1 MNRTE
6 PAADAPVASRDA
18 AGAAPSLRRQLL
30 LGVLVPMLLFSVFEA
45 VVLYQSVSRT
55 VSQAYDRFLV
65 AAAYSVADSIML
77 ESASVVRG
85 SLPLALREAF
95 ESASGGSQ
103 IFFLISSPEGHL
115 IAGDPELQAAG
126 IADGNARGALRDRP
140 SRPELRD
147 AVVEGREVRVATLFQ
162 EMELPQG
169 QRTAVIQVAHT
180 LEARDA
186 ARSEALHHA
195 LVRHGLF
202 LGMVAIVV
210 VWVILHRLKPVQ
222 RLRSQIDA
230 RPVTDLSP
238 LRSAELL
245 ELQPMVD
252 SINQLM
258 RRLDQLHAQ
267 QERFVA
273 DASHQLQTPLTVL
286 KTQLQAALAEGDPQS
301 QRATLQDMLRTTD
314 RASGLVRQMLSMVR
328 VHQVQVEGRRQP
340 VELSEVV
347 RDASVEL
354 SPLIGQKHLR
364 FDLQLQPCH
373 VAGDTWMLGEMVRN
387 LLHNAIRFT
396 PPHGELGIRLQCS
409 GEQAEL
415 VVWDSGPGIA
425 PEALSKLGEPFFTV
439 PGVPAGAG
447 LGLAICIDVA
457 RSFGGDLRL
466 ENRAG
471 PDGPVPGAQAVA
483 RLPRVLP

>member
-1 MNRTE
+1 MTRQPPPRGKDT
-6 PAADAPVASRDA
+6 AAAAPPE
-18 AGAAPSLRRQLL
+18 APSLRRQLL
-30 LGVLVPMLLFSVFEA
+30 LGVLVPVVLFSVFEA
-45 VVLYQSVSRT
+45 VVLYRSVSRT
-55 VSQAYDRFLV
+55 VGEAYDRFLV
-65 AAAYSVADSIML
+65 AAVYSVADSIML

-85 SLPLALREAF
+85 SLPLAMREAF
-95 ESASGGSQ
+95 ESASGSQ
-103 IFFLISSPEGHL
+103 IFFLISSPQGQL

-126 IADGNARGALRDRP
+126 IAGAGTVARHAD
-140 SRPELRD
+140 RPELRD
-147 AVVEGREVRVATLFQ
+147 AVVAGRPVRVAVLFQ
-162 EMELPQG
+162 AMELPQG
-169 QRTAVIQVAHT
+169 QSTAVIQVAHT

-186 ARSEALHHA
+186 ARSEALRSA

-202 LGMVAIVV
+202 LSMVAAVV
-210 VWVILHRLKPVQ
+210 AWVILHRLLPVQ
-222 RLRSQIDA
+222 RLRAQIDA
-230 RPVTDLSP
+230 RPATDLSP
-238 LRSAELL
+238 LRSAELR

-267 QERFVA
+267 QERFLA

-286 KTQLQAALAEGDPQS
+286 KTQLQSALAEGDPQS
-301 QRATLQDMLRTTD
+301 QRATMQDMLRTTD

-328 VHQVQVEGRRQP
+328 VHQVQVEGRLQP
-340 VELSEVV
+340 VELSEVA

-373 VAGDTWMLGEMVRN
+373 VAGDTWMLGELVRN

-396 PPHGELGIRLQCS
+396 PPHGELGIRLECR

-471 PDGPVPGAQAVA
+471 PGGPLPGAQAVA